1 MAKNNMKNNKKALLT
16 VIRNGEETSKKFPVG
31 SNLLNC
37 LYKMGFYEV
46 ANTCGGRGTCRR
58 CIVKTENFGDVISC
72 QTRIDENITVHLAEK
87 VVSLERD
94 DTLKI
99 QSDFLH
105 NVAEVEQNLARITS
119 STNLGIAIDIG
130 TTTIV
135 MALVNADTGDWLG
148 EEKARNKQNGYG
160 ADVISR
166 IDFSNK
172 NGVEVLSE
180 VMQSQLNSMI
190 DNSLGDLKL
199 EKQQISVCSIAGNTV
214 MEHFLTS
221 LSPKTIGVA
230 PFNPLSHFGK
240 IVSPQDIQLN
250 LDPETK
256 IYIFPAIAGYVGGD
270 ITAGI
275 ISSGMYKSDKLNC
288 LLDIGTN
295 GEMVLGSSS
304 NMVSC
309 ATAAGPA
316 FEGAEIEQGMLGIP
330 GAVDMVSYHP
340 KSSDRPIRFTTI
352 EDKTPQGFCGSG
364 LLDMLAVG
372 VRSGLIQDSGLISDR
387 DEVAENL
394 KQYLAEVN
402 EQKVILIDKE
412 NQIYLTQ
419 KDIRK
424 LQTAKGAIAAGLK
437 TLLESENI
445 NNREIDT
452 FYLAGGFGSAINVKS
467 LADIGMIPE
476 IFVNKTKV
484 LGNASLTGATMVL
497 TSMTQKAPN
506 QDSKQQLNYLEN
518 IRDICKYIE
527 LSTDENFT
535 DNYIDSMFFTEF

>member
-1 MAKNNMKNNKKALLT
+1 MTKNNLTNNKKALLT

-58 CIVKTENFGDVISC
+58 CIVNTDNFGDVISC

-105 NVAEVEQNLARITS
+105 NVAEVEQNLARITPD
-119 STNLGIAIDIG
+119 TNLGIAIDIG

-180 VMQSQLNSMI
+180 VMRSQLNSMI
-190 DNSLGDLKL
+190 DNLMSNFKLK
-199 EKQQISVCSIAGNTV
+199 KQQISVCSIAGNTV
-214 MEHFLTS
+214 MEHFLAS

-230 PFNPLSHFGK
+230 PFNPLSYFGN
-240 IVSPQDIQLN
+240 IIRSEDIQLN

-330 GAVDMVSYHP
+330 GAVDMVSYHS
-340 KSSDRPIRFTTI
+340 KSDRPIRFTTI

-402 EQKVILIDKE
+402 EQKIILIDKE

-437 TLLESENI
+437 TLLESENV
-445 NNREIDT
+445 NNREIDS

-476 IFVNKTKV
+476 AFVNKTKV

-497 TSMTQKAPN
+497 TSMIQKAPK

>member
-172 NGVEVLSE
+172 ME
-180 VMQSQLNSMI
+180 
-190 DNSLGDLKL
+190 LK
-199 EKQQISVCSIAGNTV
+199 
-214 MEHFLTS
+214 
-221 LSPKTIGVA
+221 
-230 PFNPLSHFGK
+230 
-240 IVSPQDIQLN
+240 
-250 LDPETK
+250 
-256 IYIFPAIAGYVGGD
+256 
-270 ITAGI
+270 
-275 ISSGMYKSDKLNC
+275 
-288 LLDIGTN
+288 
-295 GEMVLGSSS
+295 
-304 NMVSC
+304 
-309 ATAAGPA
+309 
-316 FEGAEIEQGMLGIP
+316 
-330 GAVDMVSYHP
+330 
-340 KSSDRPIRFTTI
+340 
-352 EDKTPQGFCGSG
+352 
-364 LLDMLAVG
+364 
-372 VRSGLIQDSGLISDR
+372 
-387 DEVAENL
+387 
-394 KQYLAEVN
+394 
-402 EQKVILIDKE
+402 
-412 NQIYLTQ
+412 
-419 KDIRK
+419 
-424 LQTAKGAIAAGLK
+424 
-437 TLLESENI
+437 
-445 NNREIDT
+445 
-452 FYLAGGFGSAINVKS
+452 
-467 LADIGMIPE
+467 
-476 IFVNKTKV
+476 
-484 LGNASLTGATMVL
+484 
-497 TSMTQKAPN
+497 
-506 QDSKQQLNYLEN
+506 SK
-518 IRDICKYIE
+518 
-527 LSTDENFT
+527 
-535 DNYIDSMFFTEF
+535 